1 MADTHLRAD
10 QSPPFQA
17 CISDAAQRGRFLM
30 SRLIEQAR
38 KSMPLR
44 ADQATNRMER
54 DLQHDSLRLL
64 LKHRNALEEAFPHA
78 LLECI
83 GQLLDGGQGARNSGD
98 LSFGALELMG
108 DEQMQERVEM
118 VRAQQAA
125 ADQVEASLGEL
136 NSLICA
142 AQGLRSVQ
150 ADRNPLRPEIYVRS
164 LRKVAG
170 DMDIPT
176 PVRVRWMQHF
186 GEALGGELGTVYR
199 ELSALLRE
207 RGVTAASFTVT
218 QTTYKG
224 SVPTAA
230 GRGGVASG
238 SGRPPVAAGDK
249 GMLTLNRL
257 RKLLAGELDE
267 DSGSFEVQ
275 FARQFEAEPREAPP
289 ADFSPTLPNAW
300 EALEAMNKVD
310 AVVDRISRRQSDGQG
325 EVAESPERAELRRA
339 ARNPG
344 QALALEV
351 VSVMMENI
359 KNDRRLLPSVRRLVT
374 ELELPLLRLALVDPR
389 FFSDKLHPGRALL
402 EAVTERSLA
411 WTSEAS
417 EGFKVFYK
425 AAHRA
430 VGIVRETR
438 ASGAAPFAF
447 AMESLD
453 EVLRDQQRREKRKR
467 EKAVKALLQAEQRN
481 LLAEKITKDLKLRA
495 ETSGVPRGI
504 VYFVAGPWAQVIAQ
518 ARLSDLSGKPDPGG
532 YEAIVT
538 DLLWS
543 CIPEAAAANPARLTR
558 LIPGLTEKLREG
570 LNSIGFSRSKSQ
582 RFFEELMA
590 LHARATRQTP
600 GADKGAPRERL
611 ETEFRAGDSRLWLA
625 PSEAAHSGFLETQA
639 PTSVA
644 PPLFEA
650 TQQDFGET
658 VVEDPASQTREPDPE
673 ALSSLNLQPGSW
685 TEIYMDDRWVRT
697 QLTWASPHGTLFMFT
712 SADGVPHSMTRQSLD
727 HLAAAGH
734 LRLLADQAVV
744 AGALDAVAQTAL
756 RNTLDVNL

>member
-1 MADTHLRAD
+1 MPDLHHRAE
-10 QSPPFQA
+10 QSQPFQA

-44 ADQATNRMER
+44 ADQATNRHER
-54 DLQHDSLRLL
+54 DLQHDALRLL

-83 GQLLDGGQGARNSGD
+83 GQLVDGGQGARSSGD

-150 ADRNPLRPEIYVRS
+150 ADRNPLRPEVYVRS

-170 DMDIPT
+170 EMDVPT

-186 GEALGGELGTVYR
+186 GESLGGELGAVYR
-199 ELSALLRE
+199 ELSSLLRE
-207 RGVTAASFTVT
+207 HGVTAASFTVT

-224 SVPTAA
+224 SVPGA
-230 GRGGVASG
+230 GRNSPGG
-238 SGRPPVAAGDK
+238 PVKSPVSNANK

-267 DSGSFEVQ
+267 DSGSFDVQ
-275 FARQFEAEPREAPP
+275 FARQFESEPRDEPP

-300 EALEAMNKVD
+300 EALQAMNKVD
-310 AVVDRISRRQSDGQG
+310 AVVDRISRRQTDVPAQVS
-325 EVAESPERAELRRA
+325 ESPERAELRRA

-359 KNDRRLLPSVRRLVT
+359 KNDARLLPSVRKLVT
-374 ELELPLLRLALVDPR
+374 ELEMPLLRLALVDPR
-389 FFSDKLHPGRALL
+389 FFSDKVHPGRALL

-417 EGFKVFYK
+417 DGFKVFYK

-430 VGIVRETR
+430 VGIVRDTR

-453 EVLRDQQRREKRKR
+453 EVLREQQRREKRKR

-504 VYFVAGPWAQVIAQ
+504 VYFVAGPWSQVIAQ
-518 ARLSDLSGKPDPGG
+518 ARLSDVSGKPDPCG
-532 YEAIVT
+532 YEAAVT

-558 LIPGLTEKLREG
+558 MIPGLLDTLREG

-582 RFFEELMA
+582 RFFDELMA
-590 LHARATRQTP
+590 LHARATKLVP
-600 GADKGAPRERL
+600 GADKLSPRERL
-611 ETEFRAGDSRLWLA
+611 EAEFREGDSRLWLA
-625 PSEAAHSGFLETQA
+625 PSEAAQSGFLETQA

-650 TQQDFGET
+650 TQQDFSET
-658 VVEDPASQTREPDPE
+658 MVEEPAHPMVAQAAE
-673 ALSSLNLQPGSW
+673 AAPTLNLQPGAW